1 MRVTG
6 WGLTHPATELLGKKC
21 VKVGNINKD
30 PTKKEQR
37 LHAWVYYRH
46 DIQQH
51 KNNTHHGVPQLG
63 QNLFFTAKPGKD
75 KTVEQ
80 AHL

>member
-6 WGLTHPATELLGKKC
+6 WGLTCPATELLGQKC
-21 VKVGNINKD
+21 VKAGNISNDPSKKGAKD
-30 PTKKEQR
+30 ACMG
-37 LHAWVYYRH
+37 LFRH

-51 KNNTHHGVPQLG
+51 KNNTHHRIPQLG

-75 KTVEQ
+75 KTAEQ
-80 AHL
+80 THS